1 MQQIKPANTDE
12 IYVFNAK
19 DELEVHWSK
28 SPKRPL
34 GQAPDMPNDKSGA
47 A

>member
-1 MQQIKPANTDE
+1 MQQIKPADTGE

-19 DELEVHWSK
+19 DELEVLPWVK
-28 SPKRPL
+28 KPK
-34 GQAPDMPNDKSGA
+34 ATSPDMPNDKSGA